1 MKSGG
6 GAGGRYGRRWVWF
19 PAASGE
25 GPVEGPGVASPG
37 RRDGVGWG
45 GVAAGPAS
53 LLGPA
58 APLRVPRLPPAPHS
72 CPGSMAGRGPGCSL
86 QLPAGTQPPGG
97 GHLYP
102 GESEGPEE
110 ESEVFE
116 LRPRGREKVRRSTS
130 RDRLDGII
138 LLTKDIQEGDT
149 LNAIAL
155 QYCCSVS
162 PRWPALLAA
171 FSRVRSAASGHP
183 AARLSPSEAE
193 GPADPVGFSCKAVNP
208 CVAFPLEMCTLREV
222 IVTHCRR
229 WSPPPAWHSVSQLL
243 AGRRSVSPSPRCPC
257 LPRAGRGRDLCC
269 SVGSQLCQL
278 LTLQLYEGQR

>member
-25 GPVEGPGVASPG
+25 GPVEGPSVASPG

-72 CPGSMAGRGPGCSL
+72 CPGSMAGRGTGCSL

-162 PRWPALLAA
+162 PRWPSLLAA
-171 FSRVRSAASGHP
+171 FSRARSAASGRL
-183 AARLSPSEAE
+183 AAR
-193 GPADPVGFSCKAVNP
+193 G
-208 CVAFPLEMCTLREV
+208 
-222 IVTHCRR
+222 
-229 WSPPPAWHSVSQLL
+229 
-243 AGRRSVSPSPRCPC
+243 
-257 LPRAGRGRDLCC
+257 
-269 SVGSQLCQL
+269 GSA
-278 LTLQLYEGQR
+278 LQRPKGQRIL